1 MKQLIRSTILFSQVG
16 LSGSPRRSAL
26 GRSLNFCPGEA
37 PSRKILDRSAFF
49 GETEA
54 MKQLIRLTTLFCAS
68 AALALSVVAGP
79 EPMPSGKEMKQVA
92 PAPPECDYTWTGFYI
107 GGNAGYGWGNAD
119 THFDPLPDAA
129 TFFDLAPQSLN
140 PDPEGFIGGGQIG
153 YNWQWN
159 KWLVLGVET
168 DFQGS
173 DMEGHDRR
181 SPFSNIDGGIFDE
194 DPNIFLEAHERM
206 QWFGTARGRIGFAPL
221 CRLLVY
227 ATGGLAYGNVD
238 YSAQTNFDNRFTYST
253 KFNET
258 NVGWT
263 VGGGLEYAIGH
274 HWSVKAEYL
283 YYDLGDNS
291 RTEPQLFNGVPTGE
305 IFFVRNHFETTGN
318 IVRGGLNFKF

>member
-1 MKQLIRSTILFSQVG
+1 LILLNVTAMKQLIPEEKRLT
-16 LSGSPRRSAL
+16 
-26 GRSLNFCPGEA
+26 SLTFLT
-37 PSRKILDRSAFF
+37 K
-49 GETEA
+49 TKT
-54 MKQLIRLTTLFCAS
+54 MKQLIRLTILFCTC
-68 AALALSVVAGP
+68 AALALTAVAGP
-79 EPMPSGKEMKQVA
+79 EPLPSGKEMKQVA
-92 PAPPECDYTWTGFYI
+92 PAPPECDYTWTGFYF
-107 GGNAGYGWGNAD
+107 GGNAGYGWGSAD

-129 TFFDLAPQSLN
+129 TFVDLAPQTLN
-140 PDPEGFIGGGQIG
+140 PDPSGFIGGGQVG

-173 DMEGHDRR
+173 DIEGSHRR
-181 SPFSNIDGGIFDE
+181 SPFLDFDGDIAND
-194 DPNIFLEAHERM
+194 DPNVFLEAHERM

-238 YSAQTNFDNRFTYST
+238 YSAQTNFDNGFTYST
-253 KFNET
+253 KFSET

-263 VGGGLEYAIGH
+263 VGGGLEYAISH

-283 YYDLGDNS
+283 YYDLGNQS
-291 RTEPQLFNGVPTGE
+291 RTEPQLDDGVRTGS
-305 IFFVRNHFETTGN
+305 IFFVRNNFETTGN

>member
-16 LSGSPRRSAL
+16 LSAWPQRSAL

-37 PSRKILDRSAFF
+37 PSRKILDRLALF

-54 MKQLIRLTTLFCAS
+54 MKQLIRLTILFCTC
-68 AALALSVVAGP
+68 AALALTVVAGP

-92 PAPPECDYTWTGFYI
+92 PAPPECDYTWTGFYL

-119 THFDPLPDAA
+119 TDFHPLPNAV
-129 TFFDLAPQSLN
+129 TFVNLAPTTLN
-140 PDPEGFIGGGQIG
+140 PDPNGFIGGGQIG

-159 KWLVLGVET
+159 KWLVLGAEA

-173 DMEGHDRR
+173 DMEGSKTRGPIIQNDGDVW
-181 SPFSNIDGGIFDE
+181 PFDHSFIT
-194 DPNIFLEAHERM
+194 AHERT
-206 QWFGTARGRIGFAPL
+206 QWFGTVRGRIGFVPF

-227 ATGGLAYGNVD
+227 GTGGLAYGNVD
-238 YSAQTNFDNRFTYST
+238 YSANTDFGFSIGFEKYQTAFS
-253 KFNET
+253 KT

-263 VGGGLEYAIGH
+263 VGGGLEYAISH

-283 YYDLGDNS
+283 YYDLGDES
-291 RTEPQLFNGVPTGE
+291 RTVNANPPLPPFQ
-305 IFFVRNHFETTGN
+305 VRYNWETTAN